1 LYFIADISV
10 SIYKDVKSCEH
21 SLVFVKNKHFESQ
34 RLSCAIMESDWSEL
48 MLLFIKC
55 LPRLF
60 GQAGKDIRRHGT
72 LTFSAV
78 LSIAIAL
85 LISMVLIILAAN
97 ISNFTEKID
106 ERISVQVSLLPTV
119 DEVERPQI
127 EKELTSMK
135 DVDSVTFSDK
145 ESQLDQLILEDGDT
159 FEQYKGEGKNPLYD
173 VFIVELKDNT
183 KIDEFVEK
191 ASKISGVAQAT
202 YGTDAVSK
210 LIHIFESF
218 RKGGSIIVSG
228 MAVLAIFLIYNT
240 IRLTIQVRRDE
251 ISIMRTVGAYNWYI
265 SFPLVLEGLVIG
277 FLGAIIPIVLCAVA
291 YTYLYKAMNGMFIS
305 EMFLMV
311 KPWPF
316 VYKTGL
322 ELLLLGAGVGT
333 LGSAIAT
340 GIYLRGTR

>member
-1 LYFIADISV
+1 MYFIADISV

-21 SLVFVKNKHFESQ
+21 SFVFVKNKHFESPCD
-34 RLSCAIMESDWSEL
+34 SCAIMESDWSEL

-60 GQAGKDIRRHGT
+60 QQAGKDIRRHGT

-97 ISNFTEKID
+97 ISSFTEKID

-119 DEVERPQI
+119 DESERAQI
-127 EKELTSMK
+127 EKELNSM
-135 DVDSVTFSDK
+135 DVESVTFSDK

-159 FEQYKGEGKNPLYD
+159 FEQYKGEGNNPLYD

-277 FLGAIIPIVLCAVA
+277 FLGAIIPIVLCTIA

-305 EMFLMV
+305 EMFLMI

-316 VYKTGL
+316 VYQTGL
-322 ELLLLGAGVGT
+322 ELLALGVVVGT
-333 LGSAIAT
+333 LGAAIAT

>member
-1 LYFIADISV
+1 
-10 SIYKDVKSCEH
+10 
-21 SLVFVKNKHFESQ
+21 
-34 RLSCAIMESDWSEL
+34 

-85 LISMVLIILAAN
+85 LISMVMIILAAN

-119 DEVERPQI
+119 DEVERAEI

-159 FEQYKGEGKNPLYD
+159 FEQYKGEGNNPLYD

-191 ASKISGVAQAT
+191 ASTISGVAQAT

-228 MAVLAIFLIYNT
+228 MTVLAIFLIYNT